1 MPEPVVN
8 LLGRAQDTLDAR
20 SQEEVQQGKKNWKTK
35 NKNVKINVSNI
46 NIFYVENFN
55 FLVHMNTSQ
64 IYNTLLCNIVFYAQ
78 NRSANVFCGFESN
91 KKAMQK
97 QAATKC

>member
-35 NKNVKINVSNI
+35 NKK
-46 NIFYVENFN
+46 YENK
-55 FLVHMNTSQ
+55 
-64 IYNTLLCNIVFYAQ
+64 
-78 NRSANVFCGFESN
+78 RE
-91 KKAMQK
+91 
-97 QAATKC
+97 